1 MLCAKLRATLAIE
14 TTPLTMSPELL
25 RAGGGGASL
34 GGAERLTEEPITEGG
49 AREVWLLTSEAT
61 LVMDL
66 EEIVDFMSYSLSS
79 EWLGRKTVSI
89 EFPSKSMT
97 AAE

>member
-1 MLCAKLRATLAIE
+1 MLWAKLRATLAIE
-14 TTPLTMSPELL
+14 TTPSTMLPELL
-25 RAGGGGASL
+25 AAGGGDSL
-34 GGAERLTEEPITEGG
+34 GGAERLTQDPMTEGG

-66 EEIVDFMSYSLSS
+66 EDIADFMSSSLSS
-79 EWLGRKTVSI
+79 KRLGRKTASI